1 MVRISDI
8 LKQRGDFPEPEPP
21 GKKKKEESTPTL
33 SSEQPAKEQ
42 PPEYTKK
49 EETRATEGVHIS
61 NAITGGGAEAE
72 KEMQVVRAI
81 HHIQLDPE
89 ESKRIYQRAREI
101 IKEILDKRESET
113 TPPDLKEA
121 YEIVKVIVDRI
132 VLGDKELI
140 ALTVGYSEDNYLYAH
155 LVNVCILSI
164 DIGLG
169 LSYNKSRL
177 NELGVGAFLHDIGMT
192 KVMDIAQQPRRL
204 NEHEFEEIKKHP
216 IYGSDMLSMVEN
228 IQEGVICVAK
238 QEHERINGTGYP
250 EGLKDDQI
258 HEYAKIVAIIDVYEA
273 LVHPRSYRDAISPH
287 EAIKE
292 LLNMNTAML
301 FKTRILK
308 VLIDRIGLYPVG
320 CWVELNTGEIG
331 KVISSNEDSPLRPK
345 VNIIFSR
352 EKEKLPQI
360 GLMDLSRHTNVYI
373 KRSINPQ
380 ESDLKFE

>member
-21 GKKKKEESTPTL
+21 GKKKSEE
-33 SSEQPAKEQ
+33 PAKEQ

-61 NAITGGGAEAE
+61 KAITGGGAEAE

-89 ESKRIYQRAREI
+89 ESKRIYQRALEI

-177 NELGVGAFLHDIGMT
+177 NELGAGAFLHDIGMT

-216 IYGSDMLSMVEN
+216 VYGSDMLSMVEN
-228 IQEGVICVAK
+228 IQEGVIYVAK

-250 EGLKDDQI
+250 EGLKDNQI

-273 LVHPRSYRDAISPH
+273 LVHPRPYRDSISPH

-292 LLNMNTAML
+292 LLTMNSAML
-301 FKTRILK
+301 FETRILK
-308 VLIDRIGLYPVG
+308 VLINRVGLYPVG

-352 EKEKLPQI
+352 DKEKLSQI
-360 GLMDLSRHTNVYI
+360 ELMDLSRHTNVYI
-373 KRSINPQ
+373 KRGINPR